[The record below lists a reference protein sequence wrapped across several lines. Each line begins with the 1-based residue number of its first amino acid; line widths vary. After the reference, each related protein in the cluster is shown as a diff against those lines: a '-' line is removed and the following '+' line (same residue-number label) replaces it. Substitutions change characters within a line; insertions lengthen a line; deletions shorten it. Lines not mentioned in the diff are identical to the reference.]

1 MSWMFGIIRSESGKQ
16 ISDSYDKLHS
26 RSLLKIST
34 PKFYLALGGIN
45 ETCFYEIEN
54 EYKETGWAIVG
65 LGVKVYD
72 SSARLMTKE
81 DWKKFFAN
89 NALPINSLDGHFVA
103 LRWEKDTFELY
114 TDQLGIRTAYYG
126 KCDEGICFSTRLD
139 WTAKKTGF
147 GEINQAALGGR
158 WLLFNQLSYDS
169 CAQGIERL
177 GPASFVSIRNG
188 SVMQHES
195 RKWLPEFNNENSSQV
210 KILLESLV
218 QAAINSDCTV
228 SLGLSG
234 GMDSRTLLAILLA
247 NAPDKFQVHTFGEEA
262 DPDVLVA
269 KKIAGDFNLKCKYFN
284 EPFPD
289 TDEIISQAKSIIA
302 QNLLA
307 EPASSSIKLRY
318 YSRDFLKGGFI
329 IDGGFG
335 EIARRQYLNRIVRLG
350 SPALL
355 RKDIEKL
362 FTLMH
367 VPRADIF
374 SDEYADQLKK
384 AVLLDLESVLNDM
397 PPVKEIGIENFV
409 DLLAVRTRFPNW
421 GGLEQARTDASV
433 VSYMPMVQPSFL
445 KAVFRTDIK
454 ERADGKTYKEIIKSK
469 KQGLKNYP
477 LAKSGTTYPF
487 SFPTLAA
494 YGLVTIKNKIFR
506 PFIDTTVDRF
516 LLQVKDYVA
525 DMVNS
530 TEVINWQGYNR
541 TKIKTIVEK
550 YYKGDKQFKRSVDWW
565 LSFEL
570 WRQSLS
576 NRK

>member
-1 MSWMFGIIRSESGKQ
+1 MSWMFGIIRSESGIN

-26 RSLLKIST
+26 CSLLTIST

-45 ETCFYEIEN
+45 ETCFYEVQD
-54 EYKETGWAIVG
+54 EYKDTGWAIVG
-65 LGVKVYD
+65 LGVKVFD

-81 DWKKFFAN
+81 DWKRVFAN
-89 NALPINSLDGHFVA
+89 NTLPINSLDGHFVA

-139 WTAKKTGF
+139 WMAKKTGF
-147 GEINQAALGGR
+147 SEINQTALGGR

-169 CAQGIERL
+169 CVKGIERL

-188 SVMQHES
+188 TVTQHES
-195 RKWLPEFNNENSSQV
+195 RKWLPEFKNENNSKI
-210 KILLESLV
+210 KILLVSLI
-218 QAAINSDCTV
+218 QAAINSDYTV

-234 GMDSRTLLAILLA
+234 GMDSRMLLAILLA

-262 DPDVLVA
+262 DPDVLISNR
-269 KKIAGDFNLKCKYFN
+269 IARDFNLRCKYFN

-318 YSRDFLKGGFI
+318 YSRDFLKNGFI

-350 SPALL
+350 SSALL
-355 RKDIEKL
+355 RKDIKKL
-362 FTLMH
+362 FTLMY

-374 SDEYADQLKK
+374 ADEYADQLKK

-397 PPVKEIGIENFV
+397 PPVKEIGVENFV

-445 KAVFRTDIK
+445 RAVFRTDIK
-454 ERADGKTYKEIIKSK
+454 ERANGKTYKEIIRSK
-469 KQGLKNYP
+469 ERRLKKYP
-477 LAKSGTTYPF
+477 LVKSGTTYPF
-487 SFPTLAA
+487 GLPTLAA
-494 YGLVTIKNKIFR
+494 YGLVTIKNKISKT
-506 PFIDTTVDRF
+506 FIDTTIDRF
-516 LLQVKDYVA
+516 LLQIKDYVI
-525 DMVNS
+525 DLINT
-530 TEVINWQGYNR
+530 TEVINWKGYDKK
-541 TKIKTIVEK
+541 KIKAIVDN
-550 YYKGDKQFKRSVDWW
+550 YYNGDKRFKQSLDWW
-565 LSFEL
+565 LTFEL